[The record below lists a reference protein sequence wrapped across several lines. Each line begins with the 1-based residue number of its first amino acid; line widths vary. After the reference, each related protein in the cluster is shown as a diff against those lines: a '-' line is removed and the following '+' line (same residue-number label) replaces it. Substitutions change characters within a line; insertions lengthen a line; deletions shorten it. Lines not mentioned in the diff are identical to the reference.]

1 MRKTSE
7 EYSKELK
14 NHRQSVLSTE
24 AHIKDRLIKMI
35 DKFPDAIVME
45 KGIDKFKAKYVTKAW
60 IDGLAPD
67 TMIAYIRS
75 MENHNAKAEGVQQLT
90 LQH

>member
-7 EYSKELK
+7 DYSKELK
-14 NHRQSVLSTE
+14 NRREGLLSTE
-24 AHIKDRLIKMI
+24 AHIKDKLIKMI

-60 IDGLAPD
+60 IDGLSPD

-75 MENHNAKAEGVQQLT
+75 MENHNAKAEGIRQLT